1 MRTIQNFT
9 DKMAISLSLLCAI
22 HCLALPLLIVLLP
35 SITALQLYGEDFHL
49 WMLLAVIPTSLYA
62 LGVGCKAHRRY
73 RVLILGLLGLLFLIL
88 AVVLGEA
95 FLGER
100 GEKILTLIGAVIMAS
115 GHYWNYRLCQHQDI
129 CGCSEPHTD

>member
-49 WMLLAVIPTSLYA
+49 WMLLAVIPTSLRRWLQSAQTLSGAY
-62 LGVGCKAHRRY
+62 LGFIRPIVLNLGCRFR
-73 RVLILGLLGLLFLIL
+73 
-88 AVVLGEA
+88 
-95 FLGER
+95 
-100 GEKILTLIGAVIMAS
+100 
-115 GHYWNYRLCQHQDI
+115 
-129 CGCSEPHTD
+129 